1 MENQILLRQ
10 IKSLIAA
17 GGLAVALLLFVSEI
31 NEHAF
36 PTPLYSDYVTVSDS
50 DSKEYKEQYK
60 QYQETIKAPEH
71 KRFYVRAGV
80 GLLCLGAGLLATSGS
95 VAIALTA
102 AGVVLM
108 PYALINHA
116 AESLPIALRFFVILM
131 ALLLLVLF
139 FYREAK
145 RP

>member
-1 MENQILLRQ
+1 MEDKTFLSQVTSLL
-10 IKSLIAA
+10 AA
-17 GGLAVALLLFVSEI
+17 GCLAVALLLLVSEI

-36 PTPLYSDYVTVSDS
+36 PAPLYSDCVTVNDS
-50 DSKEYKEQYK
+50 NSKEYKEQYK

-80 GLLCLGAGLLATSGS
+80 GLFCLGAGLLAASGS
-95 VAIALTA
+95 AAIALTA
-102 AGVVLM
+102 VGVVLV